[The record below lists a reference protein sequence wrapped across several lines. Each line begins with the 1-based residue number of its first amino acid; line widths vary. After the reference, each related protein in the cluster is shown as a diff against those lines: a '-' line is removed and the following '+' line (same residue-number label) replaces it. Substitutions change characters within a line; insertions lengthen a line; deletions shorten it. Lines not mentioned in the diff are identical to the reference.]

1 MYIEEDNWNTYGV
14 PILSKATI
22 RATITNVVAS
32 MQLEGDF
39 FFISS
44 SSSQSCGNFLTEE
57 HSIVSTCV
65 GRTESK
71 TARDGV

>member
-39 FFISS
+39 FFTS

-65 GRTESK
+65 GRTESN
-71 TARDGV
+71 TARDWV

>member
-39 FFISS
+39 FLLLLLLLSRVVTS
-44 SSSQSCGNFLTEE
+44 
-57 HSIVSTCV
+57 
-65 GRTESK
+65 
-71 TARDGV
+71 